1 MLDLVDAYTLVLH
14 GIPLEEIP
22 VSEHYAAIIK
32 RFRPFEARNESAEEI
47 SRISRLRKSYVLK
60 LKKAYKDNANGF
72 PFGINVPGIN
82 LSKSK
87 RRPRKKQ
94 PEKIVKPIWRNQ
106 IYLSKRLDL
115 SIVTLDERLIEVGLK
130 DPVTEQAT
138 QKAINDDYAKIVYK
152 RKRGKKANRQENI
165 VAYFVWNVDK
175 VLPLL
180 MR

>member
-14 GIPLEEIP
+14 GIPIEEIP

-32 RFRPFEARNESAEEI
+32 RFRPFETRKESAEEI

-60 LKKAYKDNANGF
+60 LKKVYNDNANGF
-72 PFGINVPGIN
+72 PFGINLP
-82 LSKSK
+82 KSP

-94 PEKIVKPIWRNQ
+94 PEKMVKPIWRNQ
-106 IYLSKRLDL
+106 IYLSKRLGL
-115 SIVTLDERLIEVGLK
+115 STITLDKRLIEVGLK

-138 QKAINDDYAKIVYK
+138 QKAIDEDYAKIVYK
-152 RKRGKKANRQENI
+152 RKRGKKSNRFGNT

-175 VLPLL
+175 VLPFLV
-180 MR
+180 R

>member
-14 GIPLEEIP
+14 GIPIEEIP

-32 RFRPFEARNESAEEI
+32 KFRPFETRSESAEEI

-60 LKKAYKDNANGF
+60 LKKAYMDNASGF
-72 PFGINVPGIN
+72 PFGINLPKN
-82 LSKSK
+82 K

-94 PEKIVKPIWRNQ
+94 PKKQPEKIFKPIWRNQ
-106 IYLSKRLDL
+106 IYLSKKLGI
-115 SIVTLDERLIEVGLK
+115 SIVALDKRLIEIGLK

-138 QKAINDDYAKIVYK
+138 QNAIDEDYAKIIYK
-152 RKRGKKANRQENI
+152 VKRGKKANWQGNI
-165 VAYFVWNVDK
+165 VSYFVWNVDK

-180 MR
+180 TK

>member
-14 GIPLEEIP
+14 GIPIEEIP

-32 RFRPFEARNESAEEI
+32 RFRPFETRNESAEEI

-72 PFGINVPGIN
+72 PFGINLPKN
-82 LSKSK
+82 K
-87 RRPRKKQ
+87 RRLRKQQPKKQ

-106 IYLSKRLDL
+106 IYLSKRLGI
-115 SIVTLDERLIEVGLK
+115 SNVTLDKRFIEIGLK

-138 QKAINDDYAKIVYK
+138 QKAIDEDYAKIVYK
-152 RKRGKKANRQENI
+152 RNRGKKANWQGNI

>member
-32 RFRPFEARNESAEEI
+32 KFRPFEARNESAEKI
-47 SRISRLRKSYVLK
+47 SRISRLRKSCVLK
-60 LKKAYKDNANGF
+60 LKKAYRDNANGF
-72 PFGINVPGIN
+72 PFGINLP
-82 LSKSK
+82 KMK
-87 RRPRKKQ
+87 RQPRKKQ

-106 IYLSKRLDL
+106 IYLSKRLGL
-115 SIVTLDERLIEVGLK
+115 SIVTLDKRLIEVGLK

-138 QKAINDDYAKIVYK
+138 QKAIDEDYAKIVYK
-152 RKRGKKANRQENI
+152 RKRGKKANWQENI
-165 VAYFVWNVDK
+165 MAYFVWNVDK